1 MIIQISAA
9 VLTVAVVVLIVALV
23 RTLKEARA
31 ALNKIGMLTDET
43 RIQLN
48 ALSGEVKE
56 TIQGVN
62 DVTYDV
68 KTKMAELHS
77 AFQTIGEIGRMAAGA
92 TLTIRQTAASVSR
105 TLRHKL
111 DEQKETAAAT
121 KSSLAAWLL
130 TAGKFV
136 QNLNGSKR
144 SEDSKRLT
152 ART

>member
-9 VLTVAVVVLIVALV
+9 VLTIAVVVLIVALV

-62 DVTYDV
+62 DVTYDI

-77 AFQTIGEIGRMAAGA
+77 AFQTIGEIGRMAAGT

-121 KSSLAAWLL
+121 QSSLAAWLL

-136 QNLNGSKR
+136 QRLNGFRRSK
-144 SEDSKRLT
+144 DSKRLT

>member
-77 AFQTIGEIGRMAAGA
+77 TFQTVGEIGRMAAGA
-92 TLTIRQTAASVSR
+92 TLTIRQTATSVSR

-121 KSSLAAWLL
+121 QSNVAAWLI
-130 TAGKFV
+130 TAAKFV
-136 QNLNGSKR
+136 QKLNGSKH

>member
-9 VLTVAVVVLIVALV
+9 ILTIAVVVLIVALV

-62 DVTYDV
+62 DVTYDI

-77 AFQTIGEIGRMAAGA
+77 AFQTIGEIGRMAADT

-111 DEQKETAAAT
+111 DEQKEAAAA
-121 KSSLAAWLL
+121 KQSSLAAWLL
-130 TAGKFV
+130 TAAKFV
-136 QNLNGSKR
+136 QKLNGSRR

>member
-1 MIIQISAA
+1 
-9 VLTVAVVVLIVALV
+9 
-23 RTLKEARA
+23 
-31 ALNKIGMLTDET
+31 
-43 RIQLN
+43 
-48 ALSGEVKE
+48 
-56 TIQGVN
+56 
-62 DVTYDV
+62 
-68 KTKMAELHS
+68 MAELHS

-111 DEQKETAAAT
+111 DEKKETAEAT
-121 KSSLAAWLL
+121 KSNLAAWLL